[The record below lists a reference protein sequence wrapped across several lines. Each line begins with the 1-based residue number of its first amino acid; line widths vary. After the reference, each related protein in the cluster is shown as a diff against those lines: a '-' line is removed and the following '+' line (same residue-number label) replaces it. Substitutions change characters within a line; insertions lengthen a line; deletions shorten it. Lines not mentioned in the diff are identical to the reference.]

1 MLPVSSSTPLRH
13 VKDTS
18 IESRGNIQASEA
30 SDFSKL
36 LAAEVSGDDEV
47 RDARTNELHEGAAAN
62 VAGNGLVIPGNP
74 SLKGSEDMDSG
85 TETEEGRSGT
95 EGNMTAEMLAGG
107 FQLSGPATITARPA
121 DMTDALHVPVIDRTS
136 DTVTGIETRIPI
148 GTTFQ
153 QQRSTAFD
161 QRGSGADI
169 TPPSSATFASGP
181 HLSAAGRII
190 SPTHS
195 IASGQAEADARAS
208 DLSRPAVEENAVSV
222 ALTMSP
228 GMYLNSAAA
237 GGSQEGQTTVRT
249 ASSGVVS
256 AAGARF
262 SQDTRF
268 TGIATQDIP
277 NSDSASSRGRRVE
290 VPSRIGELL
299 PDVSHLHQALPAE
312 GSDMASPFTLAA
324 SVTPQELLSSPQP
337 PSHPLSGP
345 GTGPGIVDLPDHPF
359 FRLEPNVGTGGWD
372 NALGQRVLWMVSQ
385 QHQLAELN
393 LNPPDLGP
401 LQVVL
406 SVNND
411 QASAAFVS
419 QNPEVRQALEA
430 ALPRLKEMMA
440 ESGINLGNATV
451 SDQGSRQQSD
461 FERQNGGR
469 SYYRHGESRIVAAG
483 TSLGMNRGTAETGGH
498 QLVDT
503 FA

>member
-47 RDARTNELHEGAAAN
+47 WDAGTNELHEGTAAN

-74 SLKGSEDMDSG
+74 SLKGSEDMDNG

-95 EGNMTAEMLAGG
+95 EGNMAAEMLAGG
-107 FQLSGPATITARPA
+107 FQLSGAATITARP
-121 DMTDALHVPVIDRTS
+121 DITDALHVPVIDRTS
-136 DTVTGIETRIPI
+136 DTVTGIETRIPT

-169 TPPSSATFASGP
+169 TLPSSATFASG
-181 HLSAAGRII
+181 
-190 SPTHS
+190 
-195 IASGQAEADARAS
+195 QAEADAKAS

-222 ALTMSP
+222 AQTMSP

-268 TGIATQDIP
+268 TGIATQDTP
-277 NSDSASSRGRRVE
+277 NSDSASSRGRLAE

-299 PDVSHLHQALPAE
+299 PDVSHLHQALPAG

-359 FRLEPNVGTGGWD
+359 FRLEPNVGTGSWD
-372 NALGQRVLWMVSQ
+372 NALGQKVLWMVSQ